1 MSVINQ
7 ISYCKHVQIW
17 TKAYK
22 EQYENAEI
30 KQTKAKHKEMFRK
43 RKIEHLAEKIS
54 PPTTPLEIVH
64 YMNSCSTS
72 YKTMNLPNSYSPI
85 YLSLLSST

>member
-43 RKIEHLAEKIS
+43 RKTWAPSGKNLS
-54 PPTTPLEIVH
+54 PNHTIRNCPLYE
-64 YMNSCSTS
+64 
-72 YKTMNLPNSYSPI
+72 
-85 YLSLLSST
+85 